1 MKIAHELLD
10 SIATELALSIE
21 RRAKVSAEYAR
32 DFARYSADYAAAML
46 DDPEPEDIERY
57 REQALAVAETIRE
70 LNEQSIPDVVAI
82 GEDAIRFVL
91 LVLRAAT
98 IKA

>member
-1 MKIAHELLD
+1 MKIAEELIS
-10 SIATELALSIE
+10 SIATELASTIE
-21 RRAKVSAEYAR
+21 RRAKVSAAYAQ
-32 DFARYSADYAAAML
+32 DFARYSADYAASLL
-46 DDPEPEDIERY
+46 DDPEPEGLERY
-57 REQALAVAETIRE
+57 REQARAVAETIKE